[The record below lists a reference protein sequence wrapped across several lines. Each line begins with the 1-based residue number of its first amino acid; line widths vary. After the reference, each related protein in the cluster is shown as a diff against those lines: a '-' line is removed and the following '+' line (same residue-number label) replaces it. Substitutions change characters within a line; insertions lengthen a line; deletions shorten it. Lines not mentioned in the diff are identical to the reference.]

1 LREPPPNNNFF
12 FLFLKKKKMR
22 WELIP
27 TATGVGLNA
36 AREKLR
42 GAPFSQQAAPVA
54 AALVGTGLVGSVAV
68 NTAQAF
74 HNHNLKKKL
83 AANTATVGVEATP
96 AMELEARPAVQV
108 EATPAMELKA
118 TPAVKVEAT
127 PAVQVE
133 VEATPADETDD
144 KNVEKQAQL
153 LVELE
158 LLKME
163 RDDLKQQTEEYQIEN
178 RNLKS
183 QLLESLKTEDEDL
196 PDGSAV
202 SPGRSSVFSKLSPFK
217 KGPKG
222 RTKRIRPFY

>member
-1 LREPPPNNNFF
+1 
-12 FLFLKKKKMR
+12 MR

-54 AALVGTGLVGSVAV
+54 AALVGTGLVGSIAV

-96 AMELEARPAVQV
+96 AMELEARPAVQVEATPAVELKATPAVQV